1 MGELVVGSG
10 ALNCLINVKKPHS
23 LLSTDIGPV
32 NVIICLT
39 CRVAYRFCDLR
50 KPRNEEVLCTLLPE
64 HVGVSLERAQVP
76 SVDTGTL
83 SESNTSD
90 VLPVRCD
97 EADHGKDEHD
107 GGDDKSCVFPQS
119 AKENRT
125 VVEELTC
132 ACQA

>member
-10 ALNCLINVKKPHS
+10 ALACLINVKKPHS

-64 HVGVSLERAQVP
+64 HVGVPLERAQVP

-83 SESNTSD
+83 TESDTSD
-90 VLPVRCD
+90 VLPVRCG
-97 EADHGKDEHD
+97 EADDGKDEHD
-107 GGDDKSCVFPQS
+107 SGDDESCMFPLQD
-119 AKENRT
+119 KD
-125 VVEELTC
+125 LTY
-132 ACQA
+132 